1 MVCRT
6 VLGLPGLPGFSSC
19 QGRSEKSKTS
29 YTPTQ
34 CLILLEKV
42 PTHEGSRVYHRV
54 SRENLG
60 TATAF
65 VAR

>member
-6 VLGLPGLPGFSSC
+6 DLGLPGLPGFSSC
-19 QGRSEKSKTS
+19 LGRSEKSKTS

-42 PTHEGSRVYHRV
+42 PTHEGSRM
-54 SRENLG
+54 
-60 TATAF
+60 
-65 VAR
+65 

>member
-6 VLGLPGLPGFSSC
+6 DLGLLGLPGFFVLPGPL
-19 QGRSEKSKTS
+19 RKSKTS

-42 PTHEGSRVYHRV
+42 PTHEGSRV
-54 SRENLG
+54 
-60 TATAF
+60 
-65 VAR
+65 